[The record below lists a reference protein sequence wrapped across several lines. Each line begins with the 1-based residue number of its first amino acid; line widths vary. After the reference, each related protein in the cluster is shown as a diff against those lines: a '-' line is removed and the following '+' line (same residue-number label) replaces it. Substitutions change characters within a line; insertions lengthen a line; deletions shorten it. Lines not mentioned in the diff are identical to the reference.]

1 MVFAIHQHDESFLS
15 QRGAEFRKGRTPDKH
30 IPFLRRQNV
39 LEKSEQSSWFCKS
52 PNVQSVS
59 VVEEEQMAKR
69 THFSK
74 SCSPNH
80 LLCDS
85 EEGGRKG
92 LTIRI
97 QVPLVVQQDF

>member
-1 MVFAIHQHDESFLS
+1 MVFAIHQHDEYFLS

-39 LEKSEQSSWFCKS
+39 LGDSKQSSWFCKS

-69 THFSK
+69 TSFLK
-74 SCSPNH
+74 I
-80 LLCDS
+80 L
-85 EEGGRKG
+85 
-92 LTIRI
+92 
-97 QVPLVVQQDF
+97 